1 MSERHHLSACLKKL
15 RLPQV
20 AFNLDTRIREARE
33 NDLDYEEFL
42 SLLVQDEMEGRESNN
57 LTKRI
62 KAARFGLEQTF
73 EGYDFSFNAD
83 IFPPKEI
90 RELSTCRFIDLKKNL
105 LLCGPP
111 GIGKTHIARAIGFE
125 ACRKGMTVLFSKTH
139 QLLSDLQQSI
149 ANEKYALRMRK
160 LLNTDL
166 LILDDFA
173 LKKASHQEAEILYE
187 LADLRLGRGSF
198 ILTSNRPTEDW
209 MGAFPD
215 PVIAGAVLDRL
226 VSSARKFVVT
236 SGKTHRKLSHTE
248 S

>member
-73 EGYDFSFNAD
+73 EGYDFSFNAE
-83 IFPPKEI
+83 IFPPMEI
-90 RELSTCRFIDLKKNL
+90 RELSTCRFIDLKNNL

-111 GIGKTHIARAIGFE
+111 GIGKTHIARALGFE
-125 ACRKGMTVLFSKTH
+125 ACRRGMTVLFSKTH

-187 LADLRLGRGSF
+187 LADMRLGRGSF

-226 VSSARKFVVT
+226 VSSARKFIVT
-236 SGKTHRKLSHTE
+236 SGKTHRKLSHVQ